1 MTGLIKTPEQI
12 EIMAE
17 GGRRLAA
24 VLALLR
30 RETKPGVT
38 TLELD
43 RIARMKI
50 EAGGDKPAFLHYR
63 PAGARKAYP
72 FTLCAS
78 VNDVVVHG
86 QPSGY
91 VLREGDILKLDL
103 GLRHQG
109 LYLDSAITVPVGGM
123 GKVPKEVQR
132 LILVT
137 EESLALGI
145 KEAKP
150 GKRLGDIGYAIENIV
165 LKNGFS
171 VAEGL
176 TGHGIGENM
185 HEDPSVFNFGD
196 RHTGMLLKEG
206 MVIAIEPMVAI
217 GGGDIVQLKDEGYGT
232 VDRSW
237 AAHFEHTIAI
247 TAKGPR
253 ILTVV

>member
-1 MTGLIKTPEQI
+1 MKDLIKTSEQI

-17 GGRRLAA
+17 GGRRLAEVIA
-24 VLALLR
+24 VLRKAVA
-30 RETKPGVT
+30 PGVT

-43 RIARMKI
+43 RLARMRI
-50 EAGGDKPAFLHYR
+50 EAFGDVPAFLHYR
-63 PAGARKAYP
+63 PAGAQKAYP

-91 VLREGDILKLDL
+91 ALREGDIVKIDL
-103 GLRHQG
+103 GLRHEG
-109 LYLDSAITVPVGGM
+109 LYLDSAVTVPVGDM
-123 GKVPKEVQR
+123 TKIPKEVQK
-132 LILVT
+132 LINVT
-137 EESLALGI
+137 EESLMLGI

-150 GKRLGDIGYAIENIV
+150 GKRLGDIGYAIERVV

-176 TGHGIGENM
+176 TGHGIGEAL

-217 GGGDIVQLKDEGYGT
+217 GNGDIVQLKDEGYGT
-232 VDRSW
+232 IDRSW
-237 AAHFEHTIAI
+237 SAHFEHTVAI

-253 ILTVV
+253 ILTRA